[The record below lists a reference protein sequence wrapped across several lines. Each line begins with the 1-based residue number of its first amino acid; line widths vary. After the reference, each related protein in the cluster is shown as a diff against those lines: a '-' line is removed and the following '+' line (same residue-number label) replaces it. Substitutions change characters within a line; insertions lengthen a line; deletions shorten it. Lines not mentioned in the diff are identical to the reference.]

1 MKNKIN
7 ELLKYGYEILKNEE
21 INSYIL
27 DVQLLLGKAIN
38 KSRLFIFINGDYE
51 VTEKEAQDYRRYIE
65 LREKKMPVKYILREC
80 EFMGLNFLVTPG
92 VLIPRPDTET
102 LVEQALDKVRSNN
115 FHNICDLC
123 CGTGAIGLS
132 IAKFINNVNIKCCD
146 ISPIALKV
154 ATENIKR
161 FSLQKRVEVI
171 KSDLL
176 QYFIENK
183 MKFQMIISNPPYVK
197 KSMMDTLMEDVKN
210 YEPYEALCGGEDGL
224 VFYREI
230 AKESLTVLNKGGVLM
245 LEIGDDQKD
254 EVSCILKKYGFINI
268 SCVKDL
274 SGKDRVISAVAG
286 GKIIE

>member
-1 MKNKIN
+1 
-7 ELLKYGYEILKNEE
+7 
-21 INSYIL
+21 
-27 DVQLLLGKAIN
+27 
-38 KSRLFIFINGDYE
+38 
-51 VTEKEAQDYRRYIE
+51 
-65 LREKKMPVKYILREC
+65 
-80 EFMGLNFLVTPG
+80 
-92 VLIPRPDTET
+92 
-102 LVEQALDKVRSNN
+102 
-115 FHNICDLC
+115 
-123 CGTGAIGLS
+123 
-132 IAKFINNVNIKCCD
+132 
-146 ISPIALKV
+146 
-154 ATENIKR
+154 
-161 FSLQKRVEVI
+161 
-171 KSDLL
+171 
-176 QYFIENK
+176 